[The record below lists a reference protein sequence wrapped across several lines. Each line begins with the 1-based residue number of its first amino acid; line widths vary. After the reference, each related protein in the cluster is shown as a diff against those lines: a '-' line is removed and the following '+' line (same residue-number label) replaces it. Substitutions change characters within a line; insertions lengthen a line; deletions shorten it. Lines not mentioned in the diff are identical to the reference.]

1 MTDNAK
7 PKMSKEQAMPS
18 AENRPEKA
26 GSAAA
31 DGASANTDA
40 DPIAQA
46 LRNAYQSTI
55 DEGVPDDFMDLIRKL
70 D

>member
-1 MTDNAK
+1 MTGNQNKDRPVGKAET
-7 PKMSKEQAMPS
+7 PQA
-18 AENRPEKA
+18 EKD
-26 GSAAA
+26 SAAK
-31 DGASANTDA
+31 GKSS

-55 DEGVPDDFMDLIRKL
+55 DEGVPDDFLDLIKKL

>member
-1 MTDNAK
+1 MAGNENKDRQVRKAEK
-7 PKMSKEQAMPS
+7 PQRGHGTS
-18 AENRPEKA
+18 ADEKN
-26 GSAAA
+26 S
-31 DGASANTDA
+31 

-55 DEGVPDDFMDLIRKL
+55 DEGVPDDFMDLIKKL

>member
-31 DGASANTDA
+31 NTDS

>member
-1 MTDNAK
+1 MGK
-7 PKMSKEQAMPS
+7 
-18 AENRPEKA
+18 AENPRPGH
-26 GSAAA
+26 GSAQGK
-31 DGASANTDA
+31 DS

-55 DEGVPDDFMDLIRKL
+55 DEGVPDDFLDLIKKL